1 MNSYSISSKTKT
13 LFALAAGLA
22 LSIGLP
28 ITGSAYDDD
37 QVKRVKVK
45 ANKVKVK
52 VIGGKAKIKHKRNG
66 KVKHKVKGYNG
77 GFADA
82 IAYEA
87 QLGSEWKTFYGK

>member
-45 ANKVKVK
+45 GHKVKVK

-77 GFADA
+77 DFADA

-87 QLGSEWKTFYGK
+87 QLGSAGEASYGK